1 MSGNRWAPLA
11 VALTLLALL
20 MCPACAFV
28 TMPLG
33 TRPLRLSARAGSR
46 RPHFVSAP
54 VSHFAAWKPV
64 AGGKLCLRGAPVV
77 ELRAFGALCSRA
89 KAEDD
94 EVEQAR
100 SSDALLQ
107 AETWQREEPSAIED
121 DSDELFLSGT
131 AFELVLAAVG
141 VAVGKALGL
150 SALGAGFDLSPA
162 SLAAGLLWTLPP
174 LAFVGGIRI
183 LDLKSLKEIE
193 KITEEFARRLFLG
206 RPNAQLALFCFAAG
220 FGEELLF
227 RGVLHQNLE
236 LLFGFM
242 PAAITVGIAFGLAHN
257 LTPTYFIISALSSCL
272 FSLMFWASGSNIVVP
287 VVAHATYD
295 FIALK
300 LTLND
305 IASKDQSSLRS

>member
-1 MSGNRWAPLA
+1 MCGNRWAPLA

-28 TMPLG
+28 TLPLG
-33 TRPLRLSARAGSR
+33 TRPLRLSARADSR
-46 RPHFVSAP
+46 RPHCISP
-54 VSHFAAWKPV
+54 SVSHFAAWKPV
-64 AGGKLCLRGAPVV
+64 ARGKLCLRGAPVA
-77 ELRAFGALCSRA
+77 ERRAFGALCSRA

-94 EVEQAR
+94 EVEQAP
-100 SSDALLQ
+100 SSDALQ
-107 AETWQREEPSAIED
+107 AEMWQREEPGAIED
-121 DSDELFLSGT
+121 DSDELFLSGI

-150 SALGAGFDLSPA
+150 SALGAGFDLSPS

-193 KITEEFARRLFLG
+193 KITQDFARRLFLG
-206 RPNAQLALFCFAAG
+206 RSNAQLALFCFSAG

-227 RGVLHQNLE
+227 RGVLHQKLE

-257 LTPTYFIISALSSCL
+257 LTPTYFIISGLSSCL
-272 FSLMFWASGSNIVVP
+272 FSLMFYASGSNIVVP

-300 LTLND
+300 LTLDD

>member
-1 MSGNRWAPLA
+1 MSAIRWAPLA

-46 RPHFVSAP
+46 RPHFLSAP

-94 EVEQAR
+94 EVEQAL
-100 SSDALLQ
+100 SSDALQ
-107 AETWQREEPSAIED
+107 AEMWQREEPGAIED

-174 LAFVGGIRI
+174 LAFVGGLRM

-193 KITEEFARRLFLG
+193 KITQDFARRLFLG
-206 RPNAQLALFCFAAG
+206 RSNAQLALFCFSAG

-227 RGVLHQNLE
+227 RGVLHQKLE

-242 PAAITVGIAFGLAHN
+242 PAAITVGIGFGLAHN
-257 LTPTYFIISALSSCL
+257 LTPTYFIISGLSSCL
-272 FSLMFWASGSNIVVP
+272 FSLMFYASGSNIVVP

-300 LTLND
+300 LTLDD

>member
-1 MSGNRWAPLA
+1 MCGNRWAPLA

-28 TMPLG
+28 TLPLG
-33 TRPLRLSARAGSR
+33 TRPLRLSARADSR
-46 RPHFVSAP
+46 RPHCISP
-54 VSHFAAWKPV
+54 SVSHFAAWKPV
-64 AGGKLCLRGAPVV
+64 ARGKLCLRGAPVA
-77 ELRAFGALCSRA
+77 ERRAFGALCSRA

-94 EVEQAR
+94 EVEQAL
-100 SSDALLQ
+100 SSDALQ
-107 AETWQREEPSAIED
+107 AEMWQREEPGAIED
-121 DSDELFLSGT
+121 DSDELFLSGI

-150 SALGAGFDLSPA
+150 SALGAGFDLSPS

-174 LAFVGGIRI
+174 LAFVGGLRM

-193 KITEEFARRLFLG
+193 KITQDFARRLFLG
-206 RPNAQLALFCFAAG
+206 RSNAQLALFCFSAG

-227 RGVLHQNLE
+227 RGVLHQKLE

-242 PAAITVGIAFGLAHN
+242 PAAITVGIGFGLAHN
-257 LTPTYFIISALSSCL
+257 LTPTYFIISGLSSCL
-272 FSLMFWASGSNIVVP
+272 FSLMFYASGSNIVVP

-300 LTLND
+300 LTLDD